1 MTPIWQ
7 DIYVTIPS
15 NYPLF
20 YVHINGTQVYAGKA
34 AFMPNEVTIKV
45 RLNDI
50 IADYLTY
57 VTPNFFVT
65 ESKSFD
71 VLNVVVRRY
80 DGQIIWSDTIIP
92 DWSYTNDY
100 NPAEGLPL
108 APIDN
113 RLHPRQVFVMTNYG
127 GLLAEAEVEYDDGYL
142 YNEDLDYGPSVVSF
156 IAPQGEAD
164 RKTLLLVLGSGET
177 TRYYDYTY
185 TKGCERFVLYYIN
198 AYGGWESLLC
208 DGTSTTSESYT
219 RNTYKRVYDNNN
231 ALARGTVNYANEVAK
246 TYTLRTGLLTEE
258 GAANMH
264 HLIGSPMVFLQD
276 FANGGEIVPVTIDDK
291 SVEAKTFNSNGRRPI
306 QYTIKATLAR
316 DRVRR

>member
-1 MTPIWQ
+1 MIPIWQ
-7 DIYVTIPS
+7 DTSVVLAD
-15 NYPLF
+15 NYGLF
-20 YVHINGTQVYAGKA
+20 HIIVNGSQVYSGKVV
-34 AFMPNEVTIKV
+34 PPPTSSVREVRI
-45 RLNDI
+45 NDI
-50 IADYLTY
+50 VADYLT
-57 VTPNFFVT
+57 P
-65 ESKSFD
+65 KIPSFGLTA
-71 VLNVVVRRY
+71 VNRGVVVPVIVRNY
-80 DGQIIWSDTIIP
+80 SGTTVFNDYFSP
-92 DWSYTNDY
+92 DWSYDRDY
-100 NPAEGLPL
+100 NPDYRLPL

-113 RLHPRQVFVMTNYG
+113 RLHPLQTFVFSNLSAGNIDVEVSWEDGMTDEWAGQYG
-127 GLLAEAEVEYDDGYL
+127 EGVFSYMTPRRDSALEYLMLVLNAASTQYVEY
-142 YNEDLDYGPSVVSF
+142 
-156 IAPQGEAD
+156 
-164 RKTLLLVLGSGET
+164 K
-177 TRYYDYTY
+177 YTQ
-185 TKGCERFVLYYIN
+185 GCERFVLYYIN

-276 FANGGEIVPVTIDDK
+276 FANDGAVMPVTIDDK

>member
-15 NYPLF
+15 NYPQF
-20 YVHINGTQVYAGKA
+20 FVQINGSQVYAGRG
-34 AFMPNEVTIKV
+34 AFMPNETSIKV
-45 RLNDI
+45 RINDI
-50 IADYLTY
+50 IADYLSY
-57 VTPNFFVT
+57 ATPNFFDT
-65 ESKSFD
+65 ESNPID
-71 VLNVVVRRY
+71 VLSVAVRRY
-80 DGQIIWSDTIIP
+80 DGQVIWSDTIIP
-92 DWSYTNDY
+92 DWSYTHYY
-100 NPAEGLPL
+100 NPEEGLPL

-113 RLHPRQVFVMTNYG
+113 RLHPRQVFVMTNFG
-127 GLLAEAEVEYDDGYL
+127 DNAAELEAEYEDTLVDTLSVEARTATSYL
-142 YNEDLDYGPSVVSF
+142 VPISITPAS
-156 IAPQGEAD
+156 
-164 RKTLLLVLGSGET
+164 LLVVWLYGASST
-177 TRYYDYTY
+177 QRYDYTY

-219 RNTYKRVYDNNN
+219 RNTYKRVYDNND

-276 FANGGEIVPVTIDDK
+276 FANGGAVMPITIDDK

>member
-7 DIYVTIPS
+7 DIFVTIPS
-15 NYPLF
+15 NYPQF
-20 YVHINGTQVYAGKA
+20 FVQINGTQVYAGKG
-34 AFMPNEVTIKV
+34 AFMPNETTIKV

-50 IADYLTY
+50 ITDYLTY
-57 VTPNFFVT
+57 VTPNFFDT

-71 VLNVVVRRY
+71 VLNVVVRRF
-80 DGQIIWSDTIIP
+80 DGQLIWSDTIIP
-92 DWSYTNDY
+92 DWSYTHYY
-100 NPAEGLPL
+100 NPEEGLPL

-113 RLHPRQVFVMTNYG
+113 RLHPRQAFVMTNFG
-127 GLLAEAEVEYDDGYL
+127 GLSTEVEAEYKDGTL
-142 YNEDLDYGPSVVSF
+142 GAQDLDYGPNVASYMP
-156 IAPQGEAD
+156 PQHTSPLVA
-164 RKTLLLVLGSGET
+164 LFVVLGDYAAT
-177 TRYYDYTY
+177 YDYTY

-208 DGTSTTSESYT
+208 DGTSTTSENYT

-231 ALARGTVNYANEVAK
+231 NLARGTVNYANEVAK

-276 FANGGEIVPVTIDDK
+276 FANDGAVMPVTIDDK

>member
-15 NYPLF
+15 NYPQF
-20 YVHINGTQVYAGKA
+20 FVQINGTQVYAGKG
-34 AFMPNEVTIKV
+34 AFMPNETTIKV

-57 VTPNFFVT
+57 VTPNFFDT

-80 DGQIIWSDTIIP
+80 DGQLIWSDTIIP
-92 DWSYTNDY
+92 DWSYTHDY
-100 NPAEGLPL
+100 NPEEGLPL

-142 YNEDLDYGPSVVSF
+142 YDEDLDYGPSVVSF
-156 IAPQGEAD
+156 IAPQGESDLKKLRA
-164 RKTLLLVLGSGET
+164 TLLSGT
-177 TRYYDYTY
+177 LIRHYYYTY

-198 AYGGWESLLC
+198 AYGGWESILC

-231 ALARGTVNYANEVAK
+231 ALTRGTVNYVNEVAK

-276 FANGGEIVPVTIDDK
+276 FANDGAVMPVTIDDK

>member
-7 DIYVTIPS
+7 DIFVTIPS
-15 NYPLF
+15 NYPQF
-20 YVHINGTQVYAGKA
+20 FVQINGTQVYAGKG
-34 AFMPNEVTIKV
+34 AFMPNETTIKV

-57 VTPNFFVT
+57 VTPNFFDT

-71 VLNVVVRRY
+71 VLNVVVRRF
-80 DGQIIWSDTIIP
+80 DGQPIWSDTIIP
-92 DWSYTNDY
+92 DWSYTHDY

-113 RLHPRQVFVMTNYG
+113 RLHPRQVFVMTNFGDKY
-127 GLLAEAEVEYDDGYL
+127 AEVEAEYEDTSVDVFSVEARTMTSYL
-142 YNEDLDYGPSVVSF
+142 VPISTTPASSLTVWLYGANST
-156 IAPQGEAD
+156 Q
-164 RKTLLLVLGSGET
+164 R
-177 TRYYDYTY
+177 YDYKY

-276 FANGGEIVPVTIDDK
+276 FANDGAVMPVTIDDK

>member
-15 NYPLF
+15 NYPPF
-20 YVHINGTQVYAGKA
+20 FVQINGTQVYAGRG
-34 AFMPNEVTIKV
+34 AFMPNEATIKV
-45 RLNDI
+45 RINDI
-50 IADYLTY
+50 IADYLSY
-57 VTPNFFVT
+57 VTPNFFDT
-65 ESKSFD
+65 ESISFD
-71 VLNVVVRRY
+71 VLNVAVRRY

-92 DWSYTNDY
+92 DWSYTHNY
-100 NPAEGLPL
+100 NPEAGLPL
-108 APIDN
+108 YPIDN

-142 YNEDLDYGPSVVSF
+142 YNEDLDYGPNVVSF
-156 IAPQGEAD
+156 IAPQGEGD
-164 RKTLLLVLGSGET
+164 RKTLLIIIGSGET
-177 TRYYDYTY
+177 TRFYDYTY

-219 RNTYKRVYDNNN
+219 RNTYKRVYDNND

-276 FANGGEIVPVTIDDK
+276 FANDGEVVPVTIDDK

>member
-15 NYPLF
+15 NYPQF
-20 YVHINGTQVYAGKA
+20 FVQINGTQVYAGKG
-34 AFMPNEVTIKV
+34 AFMPNETTIKV

-50 IADYLTY
+50 ITDYLTY
-57 VTPNFFVT
+57 VTPNFFDT

-71 VLNVVVRRY
+71 VLNVVVRRF
-80 DGQIIWSDTIIP
+80 DGQTIWSDTIIP
-92 DWSYTNDY
+92 DWSYTHDY
-100 NPAEGLPL
+100 NPGEGLPL

-113 RLHPRQVFVMTNYG
+113 RLHPRQVFVMTNFG
-127 GLLAEAEVEYDDGYL
+127 GLSTEVEAEYKDGTL
-142 YNEDLDYGPSVVSF
+142 GAQDLDYGPSVASY
-156 IAPQGEAD
+156 IPPQHTSPLVA
-164 RKTLLLVLGSGET
+164 LFVVLGDYAAT
-177 TRYYDYTY
+177 YDYTY

-219 RNTYKRVYDNNN
+219 RNTYKRVYDNND

-276 FANGGEIVPVTIDDK
+276 FANDGEVVPVTIDDK